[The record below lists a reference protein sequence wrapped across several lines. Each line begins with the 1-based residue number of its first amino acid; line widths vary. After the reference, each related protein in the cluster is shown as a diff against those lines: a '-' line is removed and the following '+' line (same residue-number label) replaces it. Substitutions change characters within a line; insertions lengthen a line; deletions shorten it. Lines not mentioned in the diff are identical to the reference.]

1 MKKYLFI
8 FILSL
13 LSKFSFSQENKG
25 LCGIQ
30 VADVSK
36 VVSFGYL
43 VGYTVEFKNVSKK
56 TADGIY
62 WTTYFYNNSG
72 ELLKK
77 EESSFNAAD
86 LVDPIA
92 SGFSKSLAR
101 APRVKGA
108 SKAIVKINKV
118 HFSDGS
124 VCN

>member
-1 MKKYLFI
+1 MKKYFLLFI
-8 FILSL
+8 LVVL
-13 LSKFSFSQENKG
+13 YNYSFSQENKG
-25 LCGIQ
+25 LCHVQ

-72 ELLKK
+72 ELFKK
-77 EESSFNAAD
+77 EESSFNATD